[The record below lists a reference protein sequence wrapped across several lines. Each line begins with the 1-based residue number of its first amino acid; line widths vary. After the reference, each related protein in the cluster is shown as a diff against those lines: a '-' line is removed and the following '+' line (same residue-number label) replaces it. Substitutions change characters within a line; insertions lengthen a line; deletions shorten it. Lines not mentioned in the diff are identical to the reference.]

1 MQKRIYADYAELTR
15 QKKHIETKLEELKP
29 LILADL
35 AKEGVEKFQHES
47 GTFTRWESVSYE
59 YGDEI
64 AGLADMLKQRKEIAV
79 DNGEAVKKV
88 TETIRFQPSKE
99 ASV

>member
-1 MQKRIYADYAELTR
+1 MQKRIYEEYAELIIQR
-15 QKKHIETKLEELKP
+15 KGIDARLDELKP

-35 AKEGVEKFQHES
+35 AKEKIEKFQHES

-59 YGDEI
+59 YGAEI
-64 AGLADMLKQRKEIAV
+64 DGLADMLKQRKEIAV

-88 TETIRFQPSKE
+88 TETIRFQPTK
-99 ASV
+99 